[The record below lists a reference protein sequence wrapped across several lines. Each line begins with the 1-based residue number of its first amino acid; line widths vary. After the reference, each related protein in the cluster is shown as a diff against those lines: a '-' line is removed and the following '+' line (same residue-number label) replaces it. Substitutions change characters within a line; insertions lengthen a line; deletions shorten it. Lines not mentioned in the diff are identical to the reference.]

1 LFGASVVDAVADAA
15 VVGLSDTSDVGS
27 EADDVAAFACAATVA
42 LAEAVFGVTGAVAS
56 TKATN
61 DGLPAAFACA
71 AVCFADVAVA
81 SVVAPC
87 AAALA
92 VTAASTAIP
101 VVPAAAVVV
110 PDGVAANVA
119 AEPSLSCVE
128 AAAGA
133 APADALAAIAA
144 AAMVSGAEFAEPDA
158 ATATLAGATVT
169 GIATAIAFAVV
180 AAVAPSCFAE
190 ADGSVDEASLPAD
203 FEFPALVVP
212 DLPSEFVAAWEA
224 DGWDES
230 VLLLELTAPLEPVA

>member
-1 LFGASVVDAVADAA
+1 MDAVADAA
-15 VVGLSDTSDVGS
+15 VVGFSDTSDVGS

-92 VTAASTAIP
+92 VTAASTAMP

-110 PDGVAANVA
+110 PDGLVANVA
-119 AEPSLSCVE
+119 AEPSFGCVE
-128 AAAGA
+128 AAPGA

-169 GIATAIAFAVV
+169 GIATAIAFTVV
-180 AAVAPSCFAE
+180 AAAVAPSCCAE

-203 FEFPALVVP
+203 FEVPALVVP
-212 DLPSEFVAAWEA
+212 DLPSE
-224 DGWDES
+224 
-230 VLLLELTAPLEPVA
+230 